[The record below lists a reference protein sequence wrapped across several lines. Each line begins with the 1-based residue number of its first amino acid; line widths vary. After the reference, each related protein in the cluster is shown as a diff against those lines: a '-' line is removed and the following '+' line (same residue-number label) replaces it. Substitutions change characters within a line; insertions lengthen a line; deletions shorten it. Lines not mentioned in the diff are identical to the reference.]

1 MYLVL
6 STAKLRSIIATLGRH
21 EHASSL
27 RRKLWS
33 VGWRAVAHVAT
44 VFLAVLV
51 FLAYPDVFLVYV
63 KNRLLIMVQ
72 RVCIA
77 RSSDRVWM
85 FISVSF
91 CAPVHFWTMC
101 VVVCT
106 QVNVHLFLVWLGWE
120 DACCT
125 DEPCFRCFDARITNA
140 QYEAV
145 QSETLVRTAD
155 EFFLPAESAAASKS
169 LPTPLYSANS
179 L

>member
-1 MYLVL
+1 MKRIARWSIESRCAHIERVGRALLYCSIYSLRSLESPQVSCYAFYIIMYLVL

-63 KNRLLIMVQ
+63 KKRLLIMVQ

-77 RSSDRVWM
+77 RRTCLRRLQGWCQ
-85 FISVSF
+85 ISLL
-91 CAPVHFWTMC
+91 T
-101 VVVCT
+101 
-106 QVNVHLFLVWLGWE
+106 
-120 DACCT
+120 
-125 DEPCFRCFDARITNA
+125 RIVFP
-140 QYEAV
+140 AV
-145 QSETLVRTAD
+145 
-155 EFFLPAESAAASKS
+155 
-169 LPTPLYSANS
+169 
-179 L
+179 